1 MSGVG
6 EDNDGGCCGLA
17 WIMSGVWH
25 QREGGERKGGRDLRL
40 GHTPHIFTGGYPR
53 ASLHFH
59 SYWEPLQHCGPQGD
73 FSLRVSHEA

>member
-25 QREGGERKGGRDLRL
+25 QREGGERKAGQRTLQVVKARAL
-40 GHTPHIFTGGYPR
+40 ARVCVCACVCVVTPST
-53 ASLHFH
+53 
-59 SYWEPLQHCGPQGD
+59 
-73 FSLRVSHEA
+73 